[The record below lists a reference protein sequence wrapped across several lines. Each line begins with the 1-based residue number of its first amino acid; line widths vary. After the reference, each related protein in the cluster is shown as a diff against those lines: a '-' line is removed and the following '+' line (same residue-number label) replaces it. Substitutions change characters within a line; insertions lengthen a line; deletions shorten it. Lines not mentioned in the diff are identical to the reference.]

1 MSCGRRSVRMSTASD
16 FSRPPSRF
24 HLHLLAPTPQ
34 LSSTT
39 FTNFAGILV
48 GTPGA
53 DWTSVSAKI
62 LSLSHFAAF
71 GPPLGDSKMFR
82 FPSLARGNTGARTD
96 ENG

>member
-71 GPPLGDSKMFR
+71 GPPLVLRLEDVPVPE
-82 FPSLARGNTGARTD
+82 PSEGEHWCANR
-96 ENG
+96 